1 MESLQASEA
10 NHFVKRAHN
19 LKNFS
24 PINAQIALSTFKHR
38 MVVQKALDMIVQ
50 RIQDPPALVEL
61 ASFSGLSRTYL
72 SHVFKE
78 VTGMRLRD
86 YLIQVRLDKAKEL
99 LSRIDLKIKEI
110 AYDTGFSDPNYFCR
124 AFKKKTGL
132 NPTNWRLREILN
144 HSSLLAAGE
153 YRMGGHDP
161 SPYMSKATQQVKRS
175 RAEGETMD
183 RMP

>member
-1 MESLQASEA
+1 
-10 NHFVKRAHN
+10 
-19 LKNFS
+19 
-24 PINAQIALSTFKHR
+24 
-38 MVVQKALDMIVQ
+38 
-50 RIQDPPALVEL
+50 L

-99 LSRIDLKIKEI
+99 LSHIDLKIKEI